1 MHALPYA
8 GWRARRAVRRL
19 RMLFASEGRADYW
32 GLPQRKMART
42 KTNL

>member
-19 RMLFASEGRADYW
+19 RMLFASEGRADY
-32 GLPQRKMART
+32 
-42 KTNL
+42 